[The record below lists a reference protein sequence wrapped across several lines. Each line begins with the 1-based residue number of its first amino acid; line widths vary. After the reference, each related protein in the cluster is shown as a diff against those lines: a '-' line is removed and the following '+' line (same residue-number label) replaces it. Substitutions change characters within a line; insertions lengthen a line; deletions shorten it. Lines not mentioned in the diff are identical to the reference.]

1 MALHQQGMNTPVK
14 ILVVGPGG
22 REHAILKALSR
33 DPEVTTLHAA
43 PGNPG
48 IAAIARCHRVD
59 ACDGDAVAALAVDLG
74 VDLVVVGPEAPL
86 IAGVADA
93 VRAAGIPCF
102 GPTQAAARIEGS
114 KTFAKDVMQAAG
126 IPTAKSRTCTTAT
139 QVQAALTEF
148 GAPHVVKDDGLA
160 AGKGVLVTDDID
172 AACAHAA
179 DCDRV
184 VIEEYLAGP
193 EFSAFAL
200 CDGST
205 RSVLL
210 ALARDY
216 KRVGD
221 GDLGPNTGGMGAYS
235 PVSWLPAGV
244 ENELSATVV
253 EPLLAELDRRGT
265 PFSGVLFPGLI
276 LTHDGV
282 KVIEYNAR
290 FGDPETQVVL
300 ERLETPLAGLLM
312 ACATGTLKPDT
323 TLEWSPDTAIN
334 IVIASNGYPANPVAG
349 DPITGLDLADTVE
362 GVHVLHA
369 GTAHNDAGELIAAGG
384 RLINV
389 VARAAEPGHARA
401 RAYQAADRIGLRG
414 RVMRTDIAADLI

>member
-1 MALHQQGMNTPVK
+1 MK

-22 REHAILKALSR
+22 REHAIAKALSR
-33 DPEVTTLHAA
+33 DPEVTELLAA

-48 IAAIARCHRVD
+48 IAAIAQCHPVD
-59 ACDGDAVAALAVDLG
+59 ACDGAAVATLAVDLD

-93 VRAAGIPCF
+93 VRAAGIACF
-102 GPTQAAARIEGS
+102 GPTQEAARIEGS
-114 KTFAKDVMQAAG
+114 KAFAKDVMAAAG
-126 IPTAKSRTCTTAT
+126 IPTAKSRTCTSAAE
-139 QVQAALTEF
+139 VDAALTEF
-148 GAPHVVKDDGLA
+148 GAPYVVKDDGLA
-160 AGKGVLVTDDID
+160 AGKGVIVTDDID
-172 AACAHAA
+172 AARAHAA
-179 DCDRV
+179 ECERV

-200 CDGST
+200 CDGS

-216 KRVGD
+216 KRVAD
-221 GDLGPNTGGMGAYS
+221 GDCGPNTGGMGAYS

-244 ENELSATVV
+244 EDALSATVV
-253 EPLLAELDRRGT
+253 DPLLAELDKRGT

-276 LTHDGV
+276 LTDDGV

-300 ERLETPLAGLLM
+300 ERLDTPLAGLLM
-312 ACATGTLKPDT
+312 ACATATLKPDT
-323 TLEWSPDTAIN
+323 QLDWSPDTAVN
-334 IVIASNGYPANPVAG
+334 IVIASDGYPSHPVAG
-349 DPITGLDLADTVE
+349 DTITGLETAAAVDGA
-362 GVHVLHA
+362 HILHA
-369 GTAHNDAGELIAAGG
+369 GTALNDDGELIAAGG

-389 VARAAEPGHARA
+389 VARAADPNQARST
-401 RAYQAADRIGLRG
+401 AYEALNHIQLRG
-414 RVMRTDIAADLI
+414 RVVRTDIALDIT

>member
-1 MALHQQGMNTPVK
+1 MK

-22 REHAILKALSR
+22 REHAIAKALAR
-33 DPEVTTLHAA
+33 DPEVTELHAA

-48 IAAIARCHRVD
+48 IAAIAQCHPVE
-59 ACDGDAVAALAVDLG
+59 ACDGAAVAALAVALD
-74 VDLVVVGPEAPL
+74 VDLVVIGPEAPL

-93 VRAAGIPCF
+93 VRAAGIACF
-102 GPTQAAARIEGS
+102 GPTEQAARIEGS
-114 KTFAKDVMQAAG
+114 KAFAKDVMAAAG
-126 IPTAKSRTCTTAT
+126 IPTAKSRTCTTAAE
-139 QVQAALTEF
+139 VDAALTEF
-148 GAPHVVKDDGLA
+148 GAPYVVKDDGLA
-160 AGKGVLVTDDID
+160 AGKGVIVTDDID
-172 AACAHAA
+172 AARAHAA
-179 DCDRV
+179 ECERV

-216 KRVGD
+216 KRVAD

-244 ENELSATVV
+244 EDEVAATVV
-253 EPLLAELDRRGT
+253 EPLLAELDKRGT

-276 LTHDGV
+276 LTDDGV

-300 ERLETPLAGLLM
+300 ERLDTPLAGLLM
-312 ACATGTLKPDT
+312 ACATGTLKPDMS
-323 TLEWSPDTAIN
+323 LDWSPDTAVN
-334 IVIASNGYPANPVAG
+334 IVIASDGYPSHPVAG
-349 DPITGLDLADTVE
+349 DTITGLDAAAAVD
-362 GVHVLHA
+362 GAHILHA
-369 GTAHNDAGELIAAGG
+369 GTVLNDDGDLVAAGG

-389 VARAAEPGHARA
+389 VARAADPSQARST
-401 RAYQAADRIGLRG
+401 AYEALNHIKLRG
-414 RVMRTDIAADLI
+414 LVVRTDIALDLT

>member
-1 MALHQQGMNTPVK
+1 MSHVRLW
-14 ILVVGPGG
+14 
-22 REHAILKALSR
+22 
-33 DPEVTTLHAA
+33 HAA

-48 IAAIARCHRVD
+48 IATLAACHPVD
-59 ACDGDAVAALAVDLG
+59 PCDGPAVAALATALK

-93 VRAAGIPCF
+93 VREAGIACF
-102 GPTQAAARIEGS
+102 GPSQAAARIEGS
-114 KTFAKDVMQAAG
+114 KAFAKDVMAAAG
-126 IPTAKSRTCTTAT
+126 IPTAKSRTCTSETEIR
-139 QVQAALTEF
+139 AALTEF

-160 AGKGVLVTDDID
+160 AGKGVLVTDDY
-172 AACAHAA
+172 AAALAHAL
-179 DCDRV
+179 DCERV

-221 GDLGPNTGGMGAYS
+221 GDTGPNTGGMGAYS
-235 PVSWLPAGV
+235 PVAWLPDGV
-244 ENELSATVV
+244 EDTLSEAVI
-253 EPLLAELDRRGT
+253 EPLLAELQRRGT
-265 PFSGVLFPGLI
+265 PFSGVLFPGLV
-276 LTHDGV
+276 LTVSGV

-300 ERLETPLAGLLM
+300 ERLDTPLAGLLM

-323 TLEWSPDTAIN
+323 DLQWSSDVAVN
-334 IVIASNGYPANPVAG
+334 VVIASDGYPDDPVTG
-349 DPITGLDLADTVE
+349 DPITGLDTAAAVDSVD
-362 GVHVLHA
+362 VLHA
-369 GTAHNDAGELIAAGG
+369 GTTLADSGELIAAGG
-384 RLINV
+384 RLINI
-389 VARAAEPGHARA
+389 VARADTAAHARSN
-401 RAYQAADRIGLRG
+401 AYKAADRVQLRG
-414 RVMRTDIAADLI
+414 QVRRNDIAADLI